1 MLAAIQCRHNFWC
14 AGVVCIRILDSSLHC
29 ECVFAGLDGK
39 LSPDEEAALK
49 EAEAEFEKAQQG
61 KGD

>member
-1 MLAAIQCRHNFWC
+1 
-14 AGVVCIRILDSSLHC
+14 
-29 ECVFAGLDGK
+29 VFAGLDGK
-39 LSPDEEAALK
+39 LSSDEEAALM